1 MAVLSAQTIRKLG
14 LVSPF
19 REKYQWTKPETVTH
33 FKIPNLSGGLS
44 ACGYDIAVADSL
56 YLDPGD
62 FTLSVSVEKFHI
74 PTNIV
79 GRTANKS
86 TWIRKGLLVPYTILE
101 PGWTGYLTLE
111 FKNLSHEAIFVPHG
125 APILQVTFEELDE
138 PTEQGYGPNGK
149 YQNQPN
155 VPVQAK

>member
-19 REKYQWTKPETVTH
+19 REKYQWEKSNFITH
-33 FKIPNLSGGLS
+33 FKLPTLSGGLS
-44 ACGYDIAVADSL
+44 ACGYDIAIADSL

-101 PGWTGYLTLE
+101 PGWTGHLTLE
-111 FKNLSHEAIFVPHG
+111 FKNLGKESLLVPSG

-138 PTEQGYGPNGK
+138 PTEQGYGNGK